1 MRGRRD
7 EENSGAEMRANPATA
22 GSEDPSRARGWNL
35 PSFDCQNRSSTEFYE
50 LFLARDLVHSC
61 AYFTTLGNDLELA
74 QRQMLDYISRKLRLC
89 GGERILEIRCG
100 WGAWTLYAAR
110 RHRIRAFATTS
121 STTQAE
127 FVRNQL
133 RLTGIADRCI
143 IEVASHRNL
152 DPPAEF
158 DRIVSLEMSEAL
170 NEPQMAQY
178 FQQLFSFLTF
188 GGVFLR
194 NVIVS
199 PSLGQDARDFVP
211 HRQLVRDPERL
222 SLPSILRMA
231 EQAGLE
237 VRDIECLREHYALTL
252 EHWLENLDCN
262 AKQARDIAGEEA
274 YRTWHLNL
282 ASAVHA
288 FRCNNLSAYQLLFSK
303 PKRGASGFPLRRA
316 DWYQ

>member
-7 EENSGAEMRANPATA
+7 EENSGAEMRAILATA
-22 GSEDPSRARGWNL
+22 GSEDPSLARGWNL
-35 PSFDCQNRSSTEFYE
+35 PSFDCQNRSSTEFCE
-50 LFLARDLVHSC
+50 LFLARGLVHFC
-61 AYFTTLGNDLELA
+61 AYFTAPGNDLEIA
-74 QRQMLDYISRKLRLC
+74 QHQMLDYISRKLRLC
-89 GGERILEIRCG
+89 CGERMLEIRCG

-110 RHRIRAFATTS
+110 QHRIRAFATTS

-127 FVRNQL
+127 FLRNQL
-133 RLTGIADRCI
+133 RLAGIADRCI
-143 IEVASHRNL
+143 IEVASHRDL

-158 DRIVSLEMSEAL
+158 DRIVSLDMSEDL
-170 NEPQMAQY
+170 NEPQMARY

-188 GGVFLR
+188 GGVFLG
-194 NVIVS
+194 NLIVS
-199 PSLGQDARDFVP
+199 PSLGQSARDSVP

-222 SLPSILRMA
+222 SLHSILRIA
-231 EQAGLE
+231 ESAGLE

-252 EHWLENLDCN
+252 ERWLENLDCN
-262 AKQARDIAGEEA
+262 AQQARHIVGEEA

-282 ASAVHA
+282 ANAVHA
-288 FRCNNLSAYQLLFSK
+288 FRCNKLSAYQLLFSK